1 MSITAR
7 LRVGPLQLSA
17 LLLIAACAPAPAEDD
32 TRGREVPP
40 PVVAPS
46 EIEPPA
52 RAALMAFAD
61 TMHGVVVPDPLRWL
75 EDTLSVK
82 TRAWVNSQSAYTDAV
97 LARLVGRD
105 SIAAGIERA
114 YAAMP
119 TIGTVVHT
127 PTRTFLTRYLGERP
141 SMMVIDSG
149 QRAEREVLSASALE
163 RRHPGARIRTFVPS
177 WDGRYVALG
186 INARGDGNAAILVVD
201 AVNGG
206 LLPDG
211 VPDLFTTQSD
221 TRHEV
226 AWLPDGSGFFYPRL
240 YPTSSTDP
248 TEQLNRGRQFL
259 HRMGTPQSADVPIFG
274 YDVSPAVPIA
284 TVDVSSRVGT
294 SANSAWMFG
303 TVYRAKQNVTDQY
316 VSPLPTGNA
325 APAWVQIAAGADR
338 ITALKLHGDTVYGL
352 ARKTA
357 DRGEV
362 VRRVLRTAAASHS
375 AWETV
380 IPERDGVLTGF
391 VVQDDGIYFTERG
404 AEAISLFR
412 LAPGA
417 STAVPIPLPVTG
429 NVKLAR
435 AQSGAGAAFFV
446 ESWATVQHWMLASGD
461 SARAL
466 GIDDGYSAPAAT
478 GVITERLQARSKDGT
493 MVPVS
498 VVYGRAA
505 LRNGRLDG
513 TAPLLIE
520 TYGGFGQATDPS
532 MDPLIRY
539 LTELGVVYAWAHV
552 RGGGELGDAWHL
564 AATREKK
571 QNTFDD
577 MIGAIEHL
585 IAKRYTSAKRVT
597 LSGMS
602 FGATV
607 PGMVMAQR
615 PDLLGAVLYEVGEPD
630 EVRGA
635 STDPT
640 AARNI
645 GEIGDVDT
653 AEGIRMLVRTSPY
666 HQLPD
671 TISLPAVLVQSAS
684 DDYNF
689 STDMLAAKYVA
700 RLQRANTSVRPVLW
714 VHTEGGHL
722 PLFGVS
728 PQWAATAISFI
739 LWHTGDPRYQPKR

>member
-1 MSITAR
+1 MSMPR
-7 LRVGPLQLSA
+7 LSHVGAPLIAA
-17 LLLIAACAPAPAEDD
+17 LLLALACTAAPSDDATRSPA
-32 TRGREVPP
+32 VPP
-40 PVVAPS
+40 PTVDATGVVL
-46 EIEPPA
+46 PA
-52 RAALMAFAD
+52 LAELVAFAD
-61 TMHGVVVPDPLRWL
+61 TIHGVVVPDPLRWL
-75 EDTLSVK
+75 EDTLAAN
-82 TRAWVNSQSAYTDAV
+82 TRAWIRSQSLYTDSV

-119 TIGTVVHT
+119 TLGTVVHT
-127 PTRTFLTRYLGERP
+127 PTRTFLTRYSGDAP
-141 SMMVIDSG
+141 SMMVVDSG
-149 QRAEREVLSASALE
+149 QRAEREILSPKDLD
-163 RRHPGARIRTFVPS
+163 RLHPGARIRRFIPS

-186 INARGDGNAAILVVD
+186 TTTGGDGNAAIVVVD

-206 LLPDG
+206 VLPDG

-221 TRHEV
+221 TQYEV
-226 AWLPDGSGFFYPRL
+226 TWLPDGSGFFYPRL
-240 YPTSSTDP
+240 FANSSDDP

-259 HRMGTPQSADVPIFG
+259 HRMGTPQSADIPVFG
-274 YDVSPAVPIA
+274 FDVSPAVPIDK
-284 TVDVSSRVGT
+284 VDVSSRVGT
-294 SANSAWMFG
+294 SATSSWMFG
-303 TVYRAKQNVTDQY
+303 TVYRSKQNATDYY
-316 VSPLPTGNA
+316 VSPLPNGTD
-325 APAWVQIAAGADR
+325 APTWVQIASGADR
-338 ITALKLHGDTVYGL
+338 ITALTLHGDTVYAL
-352 ARKTA
+352 ARKRA
-357 DRGEV
+357 DRGMV
-362 VRRVLRTAAASHS
+362 VRRVLRSGNSALS

-380 IPERDGVLTGF
+380 IPERAAVITGY

-404 AEAISLFR
+404 AGAISLLR

-417 STAVPIPLPVTG
+417 TTAVPIALPVTG
-429 NVKLAR
+429 NVRLAR
-435 AQSGAGAAFFV
+435 AQSGAGATVSV

-461 SARAL
+461 TARAL
-466 GIDDGYSAPAAT
+466 GIDDGYSATAAAD
-478 GVITERLQARSKDGT
+478 VITERVQARSKDGT

-498 VVYGRAA
+498 VVYGKAA

-520 TYGGFGQATDPS
+520 TYGGFGQSTDPG
-532 MDPLIRY
+532 MDPLIQY
-539 LTELGVVYAWAHV
+539 LVEHGVVYAWAHV
-552 RGGGELGDAWHL
+552 RGGGELGDAWHMS
-564 AATREKK
+564 ATREKK

-645 GEIGDVDT
+645 AEIGDMDT
-653 AEGIRMLVRTSPY
+653 PEGIRMLMRTSAY
-666 HQLPD
+666 HQVPD
-671 TISLPAVLVQSAS
+671 TIALPAVIVHVAS

-689 STDMLAAKYVA
+689 STGMLTAKYVA
-700 RLQRANTSVRPVLW
+700 RLQRANTSTRPVLW
-714 VHTEGGHL
+714 VPTAGGHT

-728 PQWAATAISFI
+728 PQWAATAISFM
-739 LWHTGDPRYQPKR
+739 LWQTGDPRYQPRR

>member
-1 MSITAR
+1 MALRLAVHIGAHLAPMLFLASACTQARDDAASRSTA
-7 LRVGPLQLSA
+7 PL
-17 LLLIAACAPAPAEDD
+17 
-32 TRGREVPP
+32 P
-40 PVVAPS
+40 PVVHASGVTPP
-46 EIEPPA
+46 PPA
-52 RAALMAFAD
+52 EFVAFAD

-75 EDTLSVK
+75 EDTLAAN
-82 TRAWVNSQSAYTDAV
+82 TRAWVKGQSAYTDSV

-105 SIAAGIERA
+105 SIAAGLERA

-127 PTRTFLTRYLGERP
+127 PTRTFLTRYLGTAP
-141 SMMVIDSG
+141 SMMVVDSG
-149 QRAEREVLSASALE
+149 QRAEREILSAKAIARL
-163 RRHPGARIRTFVPS
+163 RPGARIRTFVPS

-186 INARGDGNAAILVVD
+186 TTAGGDGNAAIIVVD

-221 TRHEV
+221 TQYEV
-226 AWLPDGSGFFYPRL
+226 TWLPDGSGFFYPRL
-240 YPTSSTDP
+240 FTTSSGDP

-259 HRMGTPQSADVPIFG
+259 HRMGTPQSADIPVFG
-274 YDVSPAVPIA
+274 FGVSPAVPMDK
-284 TVDVSSRVGT
+284 VDVPSRVGT
-294 SANSAWMFG
+294 SSNSSWMFG
-303 TVYRAKQNVTDQY
+303 SVYRSKQNLTEY
-316 VSPLPTGNA
+316 YASPLPQGNE
-325 APAWVQIAAGADR
+325 APAWVQIATGVDR
-338 ITALKLHGDTVYGL
+338 ITALNLHGDTVYGL
-352 ARKTA
+352 ARKGA
-357 DRGEV
+357 DRGMV
-362 VRRVLRTAAASHS
+362 VRRVLRAGAVAQTS
-375 AWETV
+375 WTTV
-380 IPERDGVLTGF
+380 IPERAAVITGY
-391 VVQDDGIYFTERG
+391 VVQNDGIYFTERG
-404 AEAISLFR
+404 AGAIELLR
-412 LAPGA
+412 LAPGGT
-417 STAVPIPLPVTG
+417 SAVKIPLPVTG
-429 NVKLAR
+429 SVKLGR
-435 AQSGAGAAFFV
+435 AQSGTGATVSV
-446 ESWATVQHWMLASGD
+446 ESWATVQHWMIAVGD
-461 SARAL
+461 TARAL
-466 GIDDGYSAPAAT
+466 GVDDGFSEMAVAD
-478 GVITERLQARSKDGT
+478 VITERLQARSKDGT

-498 VVYGRAA
+498 VVYGKAA
-505 LRNGRLDG
+505 LRNGHLDA

-520 TYGGFGQATDPS
+520 TYGGFGQSTDPG

-539 LTELGVVYAWAHV
+539 LVEQGVVFAWAHV
-552 RGGGELGDAWHL
+552 RGGGELGDAWHM
-564 AATREKK
+564 AATRERK

-645 GEIGDVDT
+645 AEIGDVDT
-653 AEGIRMLVRTSPY
+653 PEGIRMLMRTSAY
-666 HQLPD
+666 HQVPD
-671 TISLPAVLVQSAS
+671 SIALPAVIVHSAS

-689 STDMLAAKYVA
+689 STGMLAAKYVA
-700 RLQRANTSVRPVLW
+700 RLQRANRSTRPVLW
-714 VHTEGGHL
+714 VPTAGGHR

-728 PQWAATAISFI
+728 PQWAATTISFM
-739 LWHTGDPRYQPKR
+739 LWQTGDPRYQPAR

>member
-1 MSITAR
+1 MTF
-7 LRVGPLQLSA
+7 LRCLGLPLVSA
-17 LLLIAACAPAPAEDD
+17 LLLSSACTPAPADRATLSSDALAPRVRATGIAAPAPAEF
-32 TRGREVPP
+32 V
-40 PVVAPS
+40 
-46 EIEPPA
+46 
-52 RAALMAFAD
+52 AFAD

-75 EDTLSVK
+75 EDTLAAN
-82 TRAWVNSQSAYTDAV
+82 TRAWVTNQSAYTDSV

-127 PTRTFLTRYLGERP
+127 PTRTFLTRYLSESP
-141 SMMVIDSG
+141 SMMVVDSG
-149 QRAEREVLSASALE
+149 QRAEREILSAKNMARL
-163 RRHPGARIRTFVPS
+163 RPGARIRTFVPS

-186 INARGDGNAAILVVD
+186 ITARGDANPAIVVVD

-206 LLPDG
+206 LVRDG

-221 TRHEV
+221 TQYEV
-226 AWLPDGSGFFYPRL
+226 TWLPDGSGFFYPRL
-240 YPTSSTDP
+240 FATSSVDP

-259 HRMGTPQSADVPIFG
+259 HRMGTPQSADVPVFG
-274 YDVSPAVPIA
+274 FGVSPTVPMEKI
-284 TVDVSSRVGT
+284 DVPSRVGT
-294 SANSAWMFG
+294 SANSSWMFG
-303 TVYRAKQNVTDQY
+303 TIYRARQNATDY
-316 VSPLPTGNA
+316 YASPLPTGNE
-325 APAWVQIAAGADR
+325 APTWIQIASGADR

-352 ARKTA
+352 ARKDA
-357 DRGEV
+357 DRGKV
-362 VRRVLRTAAASHS
+362 VRQVLRSGATARS

-380 IPERDGVLTGF
+380 IPERAAVITGY

-404 AEAISLFR
+404 AGAIALLR

-417 STAVPIPLPVTG
+417 TTAVRIPMPVEG
-429 NVKLAR
+429 NVRLAR
-435 AQSGAGAAFFV
+435 VQSGAGATV
-446 ESWATVQHWMLASGD
+446 SLDSWATVQHWLFASGD
-461 SARAL
+461 TARAL
-466 GIDDGYSAPAAT
+466 GIDDGYAASAAAD
-478 GVITERLQARSKDGT
+478 VITERLQARSKDGT

-498 VVYGRAA
+498 VVYGKAA

-520 TYGGFGQATDPS
+520 SYGGFGQSTDPG

-539 LTELGVVYAWAHV
+539 LVEQGVVYAWAHV
-552 RGGGELGDAWHL
+552 RGGGELGDAWHM
-564 AATREKK
+564 AATRERK

-602 FGATV
+602 FGATI

-645 GEIGDVDT
+645 AEIGDVDT
-653 AEGIRMLVRTSPY
+653 PEGIRMLMRTSPY
-666 HQLPD
+666 HQVPD
-671 TISLPAVLVQSAS
+671 TIALPAVIVHSAS

-689 STDMLAAKYVA
+689 STGMLAAKYVA
-700 RLQRANTSVRPVLW
+700 RLQRANSSARPVLW
-714 VHTEGGHL
+714 VPTAGGHTT
-722 PLFGVS
+722 LFGVS
-728 PQWAATAISFI
+728 PQWAATTISFM
-739 LWHTGDPRYQPKR
+739 LWQTGHPRYQPVR